1 MPIDITTTRTE
12 GLERRLAVSV
22 PVDDVKSAEDRAA
35 RRYATQV
42 RLPGFR
48 PGKAP
53 AAVVRKKFA
62 DAIRQ
67 EAIES
72 LVQEVFKTVL
82 ERDKLDLATQPHVH
96 DLHFHEGQ
104 PLTFELHL
112 EVRPTVEL
120 PRTSGFRV
128 TRAEKPVTETQVAEQ
143 LESLRDQRATW
154 TPVSERAQSGDMV
167 TVLLATADDAGAIP
181 EGKEYRI
188 VMGGGQAIAGIEA
201 LIMGTDAGAT
211 QEGPVQWPDDFPD
224 DAQRGKSKMVR
235 VQVTDVKR
243 KSLPALDDAFAR
255 EVGDFEGLDALRA
268 AVREDLAKHAT
279 READAEVR
287 QKLMDDLVGANP
299 FAVPP
304 SWVNDLVRG
313 YAEMY
318 QIPADD
324 KDRFA
329 GEFRPIAERQ
339 VRRDLVIETI
349 AAREKLAASEA
360 DVDARVAEVAA
371 KRGAE
376 PGAIY
381 ASLQKAGRIKEI
393 ERSITEDKVFGW
405 LLAHNEITVV
415 RSH

>member
-1 MPIDITTTRTE
+1 M
-12 GLERRLAVSV
+12 AVSV

-53 AAVVRKKFA
+53 AGVVRKKFA

-72 LVQEVFKTVL
+72 LVQEAFKTVL

-112 EVRPTVEL
+112 EVRPTIAL
-120 PRTSGFRV
+120 SRTSGFKVKRV
-128 TRAEKPVTETQVAEQ
+128 EKPVTAETVTQQ
-143 LESLRDQRATW
+143 LETLREQRATW
-154 TPVSERAQSGDMV
+154 TPVQEKASAGDLV
-167 TVLLATADDAGAIP
+167 TVSLATAEEGEAIP

-188 VMGGGQAIAGIEA
+188 EIGGGQAIAAVEQVIMDTEPGTTREA
-201 LIMGTDAGAT
+201 
-211 QEGPVQWPDDFPD
+211 PVTWPADFPD
-224 DAQRGKSKMVR
+224 EAQRGKTKAVR
-235 VQVTDVKR
+235 IQLIDVKR
-243 KSLPALDDAFAR
+243 KALPTLDDAFAR
-255 EVGDFEGLDALRA
+255 EMGEFENLDALKV
-268 AVREDLAKHAT
+268 AVKEDLAKHAE
-279 READAEVR
+279 RDADAEVR
-287 QKLMDDLVGANP
+287 QKLMDDIVSANP
-299 FAVPP
+299 FDVPP
-304 SWVNDLVRG
+304 SWVHDLVKAYG
-313 YAEMY
+313 EMY
-318 QIPADD
+318 QIPAEELD
-324 KDRFA
+324 KFG
-329 GEFRPIAERQ
+329 GEFRPVAERQ

-360 DVDARVAEVAA
+360 EIDARVAEVAA

-376 PGAIY
+376 SGAIY

-393 ERSITEDKVFGW
+393 ERSITEEKVFGW
-405 LLAHNEITVV
+405 LLEHNEVE
-415 RSH
+415 R